1 MDFHSLARKQLQAL
15 CKKNKIPANITN
27 VAMADAL
34 AALDQV
40 EGLDEILNSIEA
52 DVGTPSVQCRTAG
65 RAASQRKAARAE
77 AEDSTAKVSASARPL
92 RGARGGVASGVM
104 EQENKDANV
113 PPVTPAV
120 GRRRATAVSTRRKK
134 EVEMVEQEGDKND
147 APKTLAAAS
156 VGGRRTTSRSVCTTK
171 IETPGGASVQ
181 RTYSTR
187 RSVRLLENGLSKMNL
202 IDTEDT
208 GFDKIDDDDDVSQEL
223 SNVSHKAGDSCDT
236 EQGSSLQMDS
246 SVVSEN
252 TQEFEVCSSEHNTEY
267 ECQSHVSGSDVK
279 LVSVTENNAVVQP
292 HALDEAEPEKIN
304 CLEMGTEPNASDE
317 AGSEPLPDLEETC
330 DSSELETEN
339 KDCLGAYQESFP
351 VEAST
356 DASVEVTGLEKAST
370 DIESDNISVAVT
382 DQGVASSLM
391 VTDCKIYDQV
401 SNKGGDQDV
410 NNDGLVSLKELVE
423 LMDEEISHEGDDKEE
438 KKNEPEE
445 DVKSNDLSLLQGSSD
460 SCDKSD
466 DQGSEVLPV
475 PEEISVDIV
484 PSETSEDAL
493 VLVTD
498 QDTATLTLEEVADED
513 VTVSDA
519 PTDINES
526 VEYNTGDANQD
537 MKDETEHL
545 NLACGNMADEDYQ
558 HPITVDEKDTK
569 ESDSM
574 IGSEGV
580 PELESISNS
589 AGELQKEE
597 LKEAKP
603 EQIEES
609 EEPVAEQVSVESA
622 SGPLDGE
629 LSSKSNVP
637 TDGEV
642 VSQDVTVVSS
652 DVPVQSVVSNS
663 LKENLTSDDLHK
675 KTMGELKRMLKG
687 LNLGGEKSNCNKTI
701 SKEVDKK
708 RTALQVLPQN
718 QMTSGEAQ
726 IED

>member
-1 MDFHSLARKQLQAL
+1 M
-15 CKKNKIPANITN
+15 
-27 VAMADAL
+27 
-34 AALDQV
+34 
-40 EGLDEILNSIEA
+40 
-52 DVGTPSVQCRTAG
+52 
-65 RAASQRKAARAE
+65 
-77 AEDSTAKVSASARPL
+77 
-92 RGARGGVASGVM
+92 
-104 EQENKDANV
+104 
-113 PPVTPAV
+113 
-120 GRRRATAVSTRRKK
+120 
-134 EVEMVEQEGDKND
+134 
-147 APKTLAAAS
+147 
-156 VGGRRTTSRSVCTTK
+156 
-171 IETPGGASVQ
+171 
-181 RTYSTR
+181 
-187 RSVRLLENGLSKMNL
+187 
-202 IDTEDT
+202 
-208 GFDKIDDDDDVSQEL
+208 
-223 SNVSHKAGDSCDT
+223 
-236 EQGSSLQMDS
+236 
-246 SVVSEN
+246 
-252 TQEFEVCSSEHNTEY
+252 
-267 ECQSHVSGSDVK
+267 
-279 LVSVTENNAVVQP
+279 
-292 HALDEAEPEKIN
+292 
-304 CLEMGTEPNASDE
+304 
-317 AGSEPLPDLEETC
+317 
-330 DSSELETEN
+330 
-339 KDCLGAYQESFP
+339 
-351 VEAST
+351 
-356 DASVEVTGLEKAST
+356 
-370 DIESDNISVAVT
+370 
-382 DQGVASSLM
+382 
-391 VTDCKIYDQV
+391 
-401 SNKGGDQDV
+401 
-410 NNDGLVSLKELVE
+410 
-423 LMDEEISHEGDDKEE
+423 
-438 KKNEPEE
+438 
-445 DVKSNDLSLLQGSSD
+445 
-460 SCDKSD
+460 
-466 DQGSEVLPV
+466 LPV

-609 EEPVAEQVSVESA
+609 EEPVAEQVVILEVDNVFYGILDGMCSPHQISFVHHLQVSVESA

-701 SKEVDKK
+701 SKV
-708 RTALQVLPQN
+708 RLIPL
-718 QMTSGEAQ
+718 
-726 IED
+726 